1 MNKQKKQTIVLGA
14 LVAVI
19 AAVGAFQFMGSSKPN
34 AVDTSAKK
42 AEKPKDEELVAV
54 NDETK
59 TPEQEIIERL
69 MATATSP
76 RDPFA
81 PQAVVIDNADQQGE
95 PQQQERP
102 TNYVN
107 PYDQHGGKRPG
118 TEITGQF
125 PPNGGNQG
133 SGPGVGPLQVDP
145 ESLPN
150 GVGNTNG
157 LPFALR
163 GVMIGRTKKLCILEF
178 ADGRQMLAVE
188 GQTFGRDRE
197 TTIVSV
203 SNEEVVLTH
212 KGQQIHLALNGG
224 N

>member
-19 AAVGAFQFMGSSKPN
+19 AAVGAFQFMGSKPKP
-34 AVDTSAKK
+34 VDTTEKK
-42 AEKPKDEELVAV
+42 AEKPKDEELVAM
-54 NDETK
+54 NGETK

-81 PQAVVIDNADQQGE
+81 PQAVVIDNVDQQGE
-95 PQQQERP
+95 QQP
-102 TNYVN
+102 TQQPNQYN
-107 PYDQHGGKRPG
+107 QNGLKPDP
-118 TEITGQF
+118 EITGNFGQGSF
-125 PPNGGNQG
+125 GSNNGNQG
-133 SGPGVGPLQVDP
+133 TGTGVGPLQVDP

-188 GQTFGRDRE
+188 GQSFGRDRE
-197 TTIVSV
+197 TTIISV
-203 SNEEVVLTH
+203 TNEEVVLTH
-212 KGQQIHLALNGG
+212 KGQQINLALNGG